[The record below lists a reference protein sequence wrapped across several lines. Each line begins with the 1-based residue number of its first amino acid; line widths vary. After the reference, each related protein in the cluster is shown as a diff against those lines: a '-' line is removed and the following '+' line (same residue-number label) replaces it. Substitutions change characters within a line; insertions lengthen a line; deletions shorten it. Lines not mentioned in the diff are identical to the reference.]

1 MPWVVRDAVRDINRA
16 VARRW
21 QAADP
26 LLPDPSAMPA
36 GCGEPIVVDGA
47 GRQVGG
53 LGVCVHQHVPP
64 DSLNQTWGPADRFTL
79 VPRLAGQDVAAGC
92 DELLARWRDHLA
104 GTGAARG
111 ADTGAAVVWPARDI
125 TGTRSL
131 LRHGLQPLT
140 VIAART
146 RPNGPP
152 VPPRGAFGVDVRAAG
167 PEDEEQVLD
176 LELRL
181 IRYDMHFGG
190 PVWRQATPSLV
201 RADIRDGLRRQ
212 VNWTWLAERTGRAVG
227 LLVAQ
232 PPQESGWIAGMTGRA
247 PAAYLQTMFVD
258 AQERGTGIGSALV
271 RTLHAE
277 LDARDVAVTLLH
289 HSQVNPLSGP
299 FWNRMGYRP
308 LWTSWEARPA
318 AALR

>member
-1 MPWVVRDAVRDINRA
+1 MAWVVRDAVRDINRG

-21 QAADP
+21 QAIDP
-26 LLPDPSAMPA
+26 LLPDPSAVPA
-36 GCGEPIVVDGA
+36 GCGEPIVA
-47 GRQVGG
+47 GGGRHISG
-53 LGVCVHQHVPP
+53 LGICVHQHVPE
-64 DSLNQTWGPADRFTL
+64 DSLSQTWGPAARFTL

-92 DELLARWRDHLA
+92 EELLARWRDHLA
-104 GTGAARG
+104 GVGAARG
-111 ADTGAAVVWPARDI
+111 ADTGATVVWPSRDI
-125 TGTRSL
+125 TGIRPL
-131 LRHGLQPLT
+131 LRHGLQPVT

-146 RPNGPP
+146 RPARPP
-152 VPPRGAFGVDVRAAG
+152 APAPDAFGVTIRPAVPG
-167 PEDEEQVLD
+167 DEEQVLD

-190 PVWRQATPSLV
+190 PVWRPATQALV
-201 RADIRDGLRRQ
+201 RAEIRDGLRRQ
-212 VNWTWLAERTGRAVG
+212 ANWTWLAERAGRAVG

-232 PPQESGWIAGMTGRA
+232 PPRESGWIAGMTGKA
-247 PAAYLQTMFVD
+247 PAAYLQSMFVAD
-258 AQERGTGIGSALV
+258 PERGTGIGPALV
-271 RTLHAE
+271 RTLHSR
-277 LDARDVAVTLLH
+277 LDEQGVAVTLLH